1 MKKREIECGCEILI
15 YEDGSAA
22 PEVVY
27 CRLHAAAETMK
38 NALSEIRE
46 TVEARAREHACK
58 GIHCSQCAPAEIGEI
73 ALKALETAGI
83 KES

>member
-27 CRLHAAAETMK
+27 CRLHASAETMST
-38 NALSEIRE
+38 ALAEIRQ
-46 TVEARAREHACK
+46 TVEARACEHACK
-58 GIHCSQCAPAEIGEI
+58 GIHCSRCGPAEVAEI
-73 ALKALETAGI
+73 ARKALEIAGI
-83 KES
+83 KE